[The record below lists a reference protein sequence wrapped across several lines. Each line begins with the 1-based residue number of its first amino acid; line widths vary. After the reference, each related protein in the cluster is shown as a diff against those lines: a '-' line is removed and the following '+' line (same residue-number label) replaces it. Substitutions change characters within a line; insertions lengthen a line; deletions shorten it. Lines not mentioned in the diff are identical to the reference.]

1 MPTQSDLTIDAAKFH
16 PSNVTEEVKKVNEFI
31 ETVTKNGPKWH
42 EVGVEKYRQMRETG
56 ETPLPVPVYL
66 PDAIDATLPSRD
78 TGRDIPLRVFKP
90 ENGLPSKGIFLHF
103 HGGGFVLGTHKHSDT
118 PLKMYA
124 NKCQLTAISVGYRL
138 APEDPYP
145 AGINDCIDA
154 AEYLVDHAERDY
166 GAKLTLMGG
175 ESSGGCLAALTAF
188 SLMRSR
194 PKHQLTGLIFPY
206 PWLDIS
212 LGLPKVT
219 SFTKPLVINYTA
231 MQQFAD
237 AYAPNMSIE
246 ERRHPQ
252 LSPLYEDIQSL
263 ALESPSLSLP
273 PALFLCG
280 TEDPLLDDT
289 LLMSIKWTIAGGETV
304 LKIYPGS
311 PHGFNAFAGTK
322 AAEDGKAIILQFMQE
337 KLDAAAQTQG
347 N

>member
-16 PSNVTEEVKKVNEFI
+16 PSNVTEEGKKVNEFI

-56 ETPLPVPVYL
+56 ETPLPVQSISQML
-66 PDAIDATLPSRD
+66 LTQLCHQETLAVIFLYACLSRKMVFQA
-78 TGRDIPLRVFKP
+78 RVFF
-90 ENGLPSKGIFLHF
+90 SIFTEE
-103 HGGGFVLGTHKHSDT
+103 GSSDT

-289 LLMSIKWTIAGGETV
+289 LLMSIKWTIAGGESV

-347 N
+347 S